1 MFENIWKSHFWK
13 PKVYGQS
20 VLPDRSILIGPKL
33 AENAKNSNAT
43 FWVIFKQCEMVYTKK
58 SWLLSCCMLLKSQ
71 WGLRTLMMMSLR
83 RILGF
88 LSTHIFKGW
97 LLDRA
102 ILSDAGFMELSSMYS
117 YQIQASVWGSISLTN
132 PDPRKDLSL
141 SFFIWKCIYP
151 TAFLGIRAS

>member
-1 MFENIWKSHFWK
+1 MVHFGEFLKTWSLRSNSVTRQVNFNRTK
-13 PKVYGQS
+13 IGGKCQKFKCDILSNFQTMWDGVY
-20 VLPDRSILIGPKL
+20 
-33 AENAKNSNAT
+33 
-43 FWVIFKQCEMVYTKK
+43 KK

-141 SFFIWKCIYP
+141 SFFIWKCICP